1 MIFAFIMVLI
11 LCLIV
16 NFLISLFIIKNT
28 KLINK
33 FERGF
38 KRVLDGRMFNMASY
52 AFFFKWFKVKEK
64 VILFESHLGK
74 ALSDN
79 PYHLLIALLKNDE
92 FKEFKCVV
100 VSKKNDLDTSE
111 SLLPYINKIKFVKYK
126 SFEYCYYLACSK
138 FLINDSTFSYK
149 FIKRKEQVYLNTWHG
164 TPLKTMGKCIGDN
177 PLALNNTLRNFLHAD
192 YLLAPNEQVLS
203 MYEKDYMLDGMVSKK
218 IIKSGYP
225 RNSVLS
231 NSYNE
236 KEIRENL
243 KLSGKKIICYMP
255 TWRPSTN
262 ALEKQSYID
271 KVLKDISDISNN
283 LNDNSLLYV
292 NLHYYVS
299 DALDYTKFENVFPFP
314 NRYETYEFLSIADV
328 LVTDY
333 SSVLFDYACT
343 KRKIVLY
350 CFDYEEYSSKR
361 GFSIDYADIP
371 FSKCFSLTDLMSEIN
386 RDEVYKLTEEHR
398 VFIEKY
404 CPYENENSALQLL
417 DFLLLDKKPEFDIY
431 TTRRN
436 DSLTLIY
443 SGPFLKNGITTSL
456 RNLLSNT
463 LECETKFVCNFISKG
478 VKKENYPT
486 IAALD
491 NKDAYIP
498 IVGRMTLT
506 VLEKIVF
513 FFVKDKAIQRF
524 DKFKSRVYKREVQRI
539 YGGCSFDNIIHFT
552 GYDKKAAA
560 LYEYIEGNR
569 TIFVHNDMKKELATR
584 NNFNSNLIF
593 RAWEHYDHIAL
604 VRNSLRDSVCEL
616 LPSVSGKLKVVHNT
630 VNLSLASELSEAPL
644 NSLGLD
650 IETSLALNNPATRKF
665 ITIGRFS
672 PEKGHSRLI
681 TAFEKVAEV
690 NQDVELFIIGGHG
703 SLYDI
708 TCKQVLN
715 SPFQD
720 KIHIISSLQNPY
732 PVLKSC
738 DAFVLSSFYE
748 GLPMV
753 FFEAI
758 QMGLPVI
765 STDID
770 GPSQFLKSGYGE
782 VVDNSV
788 TGLYYGMEKYLNGHI
803 KPTEL
808 SLVDFNNKAKAEFI
822 SLIS

>member
-1 MIFAFIMVLI
+1 MMFASIIILI
-11 LCLIV
+11 LCVILNI
-16 NFLISLFIIKNT
+16 FISLFIIKNT

-33 FERGF
+33 LERGL
-38 KRVLDGRMFNMASY
+38 KRVFAGKMFNMAFY
-52 AFFFKWFKVKEK
+52 AFCFKWFTVKEK
-64 VILFESHLGK
+64 VVLFESHLGK

-79 PYHLLIALLKNDE
+79 PYHLLITLLENDE
-92 FKEFKCVV
+92 FKNFKCVV
-100 VSKKNDLDTSE
+100 VSDKNDFISNE
-111 SLLPYINKIKFVKYK
+111 ALLPHLNKVKFVKYK
-126 SFEYCYYLACSK
+126 SFVYCYYLACSK
-138 FLINDSTFSYK
+138 FLINDSTFSYQ

-164 TPLKTMGKCIGDN
+164 TPLKTMGKYIGDN

-203 MYEKDYMLDGMVSKK
+203 MYENDYMLDGIINKK

-225 RNSVLS
+225 RNSVFS
-231 NSYNE
+231 NPSNNKDMME
-236 KEIRENL
+236 KLDIL
-243 KLSGKKIICYMP
+243 GKKIICYMP
-255 TWRPSTN
+255 TWRPSSN
-262 ALEKQSYID
+262 KLEEQAYID
-271 KVLKDISDISNN
+271 KVLKDISYISNN
-283 LNDNSLLYV
+283 LNDDSLLYV

-299 DALDYTKFENVFPFP
+299 DALDYDKFENVFPFP
-314 NRYETYEFLSIADV
+314 EQYETYEFLSIADV

-333 SSVLFDYACT
+333 SSVLFDYAKT
-343 KRKIVLY
+343 NKKIVLY

-361 GFSIDYADIP
+361 GFSINYSDIP
-371 FSKCFSLTDLMSEIN
+371 FPKCASLTDLMEEIN
-386 RDEVYKLTEEHR
+386 SNEVYNSTEEHQA
-398 VFIEKY
+398 FIKKY
-404 CPYENENSALQLL
+404 CPLEDENSALHLL
-417 DFLLLDKKPEFDIY
+417 DFLLLGKKPEFEIY

-436 DSLTLIY
+436 ESLTLIY

-463 LECETKFVCNFISKG
+463 IESETKFVCNFISKG

-486 IAALD
+486 ITELD

-498 IVGRMTLT
+498 IIGRMTLT

-513 FFVKDKAIQRF
+513 FFIKDKANQRF
-524 DKFKSRVYKREVQRI
+524 DKFKSCIYKREVQRI
-539 YGGCSFDNIIHFT
+539 YGECSFDNIIHFT
-552 GYDKKAAA
+552 GYDKKTAA
-560 LYEYIEGNR
+560 LYEYIKGNR
-569 TIFVHNDMKKELATR
+569 TIFVHNDMRKELIVK
-584 NNFNSNLIF
+584 NNFNSNFIF
-593 RAWEHYDHIAL
+593 RAWERYDNIAL
-604 VRNSLRDSVCEL
+604 VRDSLRSSVCEL
-616 LPSVSGKLKVVHNT
+616 LPSVSDKLKVVHNT
-630 VNLSLASELSEAPL
+630 VNLSSPSELSEAPL

-650 IETSLALNNPATRKF
+650 IEISLALSNSATKKF

-672 PEKGHSRLI
+672 PEKGHDRLI

-690 NQDVELFIIGGHG
+690 NHDVELFIIGGYG
-703 SLYDI
+703 RFYKK
-708 TCKQVLN
+708 TCEQVLN
-715 SPFQD
+715 SPFQS

-788 TGLYYGMEKYLNGHI
+788 TGLFYGMQKYLDGHI
-803 KPTEL
+803 EPTEL

-822 SLIS
+822 SLIN